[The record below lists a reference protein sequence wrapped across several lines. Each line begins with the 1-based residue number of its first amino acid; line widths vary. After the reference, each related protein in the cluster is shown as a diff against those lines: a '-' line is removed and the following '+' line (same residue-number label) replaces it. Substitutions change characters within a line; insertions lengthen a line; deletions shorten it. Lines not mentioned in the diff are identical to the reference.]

1 MESLI
6 TKMNELY
13 LKEKQ
18 NKIENTSSPNMKDK
32 KNLIEKIYII
42 DSNDIKGEGKMKKI
56 NNNNNLPTFQ
66 NEKELISYIDKN
78 DIPLKYINK
87 IIKEMFKYKNNNT
100 IIKFIEKN
108 KHKLTE
114 QNVLMILKKINEVN
128 LKKIDDIIKCILNN
142 ILIDKKYF
150 LELLKEEKIELG
162 KEIIESMNKF
172 LNNLDNVNVQNKL
185 DLLEL
190 IKTLNLISLI
200 KEIMPKDDYDKYEKN
215 INELYEKE
223 LNKRENKKDLC
234 EDEFNKD
241 FNNEFINSM
250 KIINSNPN
258 KAYYIQENITI

>member
-6 TKMNELY
+6 AKMNELY
-13 LKEKQ
+13 QKENNNKKEKD
-18 NKIENTSSPNMKDK
+18 NSPNIKDK

-42 DSNDIKGEGKMKKI
+42 ENNDIKDEGKMKKI
-56 NNNNNLPTFQ
+56 NNNYDVPTFK
-66 NEKELISYIDKN
+66 NEKELISYIEKN
-78 DIPLKYINK
+78 DVQIKNLNK
-87 IIKEMFKYKNNNT
+87 IIKEIFKYKSNNT

-108 KHKLTE
+108 KNKLTE
-114 QNVLMILKKINEVN
+114 QNVLLILKKINESN

-142 ILIDKKYF
+142 ILIDEKYF
-150 LELLKEEKIELG
+150 LELLKEEKIELSKG
-162 KEIIESMNKF
+162 IIESMNKF
-172 LNNLDNVNVQNKL
+172 LNKIDNIQNKKS
-185 DLLEL
+185 LLEL

-200 KEIMPKDDYDKYEKN
+200 KEIIPKDDYDKYEKN
-215 INELYEKE
+215 INEIYEKE

>member
-13 LKEKQ
+13 QKEKQ
-18 NKIENTSSPNMKDK
+18 NKIENSSSPNMKDK

-78 DIPLKYINK
+78 DIAIKYINK
-87 IIKEMFKYKNNNT
+87 IIKEIFKYKNNNT

-108 KHKLTE
+108 RNKLTE
-114 QNVLMILKKINEVN
+114 KNVLLILKNINQLS
-128 LKKIDDIIKCILNN
+128 LKKIDDVIKSIFNN
-142 ILIDKKYF
+142 ILIDENYF
-150 LELLKEEKIELG
+150 LELLKEEKIDLSKG
-162 KEIIESMNKF
+162 IIESMNKF
-172 LNNLDNVNVQNKL
+172 LKNIDNVQNKKS
-185 DLLEL
+185 LLEL
-190 IKTLNLISLI
+190 IKTLNLISLV
-200 KEIMPKDDYDKYEKN
+200 KEIIPKDDFDKYEKN
-215 INELYEKE
+215 INDIYEKE

-234 EDEFNKD
+234 EEEFNKD
-241 FNNEFINSM
+241 FNIEFINSM

-258 KAYYIQENITI
+258 KAYYIQENIII

>member
-13 LKEKQ
+13 QKEKQ
-18 NKIENTSSPNMKDK
+18 NKIENSSSPNMKDK

-87 IIKEMFKYKNNNT
+87 MIKEIIKYKNNIT

-108 KHKLTE
+108 KNKLTE

-172 LNNLDNVNVQNKL
+172 LNNLDNVNVQNNL

>member
-13 LKEKQ
+13 QKEKQ
-18 NKIENTSSPNMKDK
+18 NKIENNSSPNMKDK

-42 DSNDIKGEGKMKKI
+42 DSNEIIDEGKMKKL
-56 NNNNNLPTFQ
+56 NNNNNIPTFQ
-66 NEKELISYIDKN
+66 NEKELMSYIDKN
-78 DIPLKYINK
+78 DIAIKYINK
-87 IIKEMFKYKNNNT
+87 IIKEIFKYKNNNT

-108 KHKLTE
+108 RNKLTE
-114 QNVLMILKKINEVN
+114 KNVLLILKNINQLS
-128 LKKIDDIIKCILNN
+128 LKKIDDVIKSIFNN
-142 ILIDKKYF
+142 ILIDENYF
-150 LELLKEEKIELG
+150 LELLKEEKIDLSKG
-162 KEIIESMNKF
+162 IIESMNKF
-172 LNNLDNVNVQNKL
+172 LKNIDNVQNKKS
-185 DLLEL
+185 LLEL
-190 IKTLNLISLI
+190 IKTLNLISLV
-200 KEIMPKDDYDKYEKN
+200 KEIIPKDDFDKYEKN
-215 INELYEKE
+215 INDIYEKE